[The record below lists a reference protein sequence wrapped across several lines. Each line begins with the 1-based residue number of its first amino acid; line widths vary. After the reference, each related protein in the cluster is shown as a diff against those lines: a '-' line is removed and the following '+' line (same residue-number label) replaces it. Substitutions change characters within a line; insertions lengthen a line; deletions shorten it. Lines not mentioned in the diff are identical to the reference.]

1 MHLEIRIDYQS
12 LAFSRSFLRWHNVVY
27 RDLIGP
33 VQGRGDKIATR
44 YHLRSEGKFLR
55 GKSAD
60 DVRKLNVFWYNFRV
74 ELLK

>member
-12 LAFSRSFLRWHNVVY
+12 LAFSRPFLRWHNVVY

-33 VQGRGDKIATR
+33 VQGRSDRIATR
-44 YHLRSEGKFLR
+44 YYLRSEGKFLQE
-55 GKSAD
+55 KSAD
-60 DVRKLNVFWYNFRV
+60 DVRKLSVFWYNFRV